1 MLLLTVTGVFVMVY
15 AYTEATTVNISNAG
29 VDSSTCGATS
39 SPCRS
44 ISQAIVN
51 GSEGDTIVVGPGR
64 YGDLNRDGIFGQPG
78 EEMAPTACGN
88 CMILVDKTL
97 TLESRDGAGATVLD
111 AAGAGK
117 VGVSIEASNVVFG
130 KKGKGFALIGS
141 GVGGSTE
148 LRIVSGTSGVTI
160 VGNQALGPGDGFL
173 ILGTGHLIT
182 DNIVTGGSAGFI
194 MGGNG
199 HRVTNNV
206 ASGNI
211 SVGFGVVDDGHTVT
225 GNVATGNGGGGFIVQ
240 GNSQTLTG
248 NVASSNERSGFNIS
262 GSGHTLSSN
271 VITENFQTGIRADL
285 SGLITVSGN
294 NIFGNGT
301 DGSNCGLINE
311 STNPLIVSVNF
322 WGAATGPGHDPADM
336 TCATPGNITIESF
349 AKKEFKIR
357 VTTGQ

>member
-1 MLLLTVTGVFVMVY
+1 
-15 AYTEATTVNISNAG
+15 
-29 VDSSTCGATS
+29 
-39 SPCRS
+39 
-44 ISQAIVN
+44 
-51 GSEGDTIVVGPGR
+51 
-64 YGDLNRDGIFGQPG
+64 LNP
-78 EEMAPTACGN
+78 
-88 CMILVDKTL
+88 L
-97 TLESRDGAGATVLD
+97 SRDRGTTAYFLA
-111 AAGAGK
+111 K
-117 VGVSIEASNVVFG
+117 VQICNTT
-130 KKGKGFALIGS
+130 GKGFALIGS
-141 GVGGSTE
+141 GAGGE

-160 VGNQALGPGDGFL
+160 VGNRALGPFDGFL

-194 MGGNG
+194 ILGNG

-211 SVGFGVVDDGHTVT
+211 SDSFTIVGDGHTVT
-225 GNVATGNGGGGFIVQ
+225 GNVASGNVGYGFGVQ
-240 GNSQTLTG
+240 GNSHTLTGNVATANGGDGFGVQGNSHTLTG
-248 NVASSNERSGFNIS
+248 NVASGNERSGFNIS

-271 VITENFQTGIRADL
+271 VITGNFQTGIRADL

-349 AKKEFKIR
+349 AKKEFKIL